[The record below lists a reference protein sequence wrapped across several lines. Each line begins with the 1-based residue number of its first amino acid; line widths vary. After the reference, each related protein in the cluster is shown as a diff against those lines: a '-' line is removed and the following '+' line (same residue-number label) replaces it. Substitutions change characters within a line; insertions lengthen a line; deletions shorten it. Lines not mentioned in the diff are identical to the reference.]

1 MKKED
6 IVSFAISAREALRLY
21 AVISKTNGDVTTDL
35 YKELKALLDPKQ
47 EIYNKYIEEFSG
59 IGHINYYGIQ
69 YTLEAEVF
77 KEKSKAEQQLETV
90 MDRLAE
96 LQHQAEQLQETIKK
110 EKN

>member
-6 IVSFAISAREALRLY
+6 IVTFSVSAREALRLY

-59 IGHINYYGIQ
+59 ISNINYCGIQ

-77 KEKSKAEQQLETV
+77 KEKSKAEQQLEIV

-96 LQHQAEQLQETIKK
+96 LQDQAEQLQETIKK
-110 EKN
+110 EKK

>member
-6 IVSFAISAREALRLY
+6 IVTFSISAREALRLY

-59 IGHINYYGIQ
+59 ISNINYYEIQ

>member
-59 IGHINYYGIQ
+59 ITNINYYGIQ

-77 KEKSKAEQQLETV
+77 KEKSKAEQQLEIV

-96 LQHQAEQLQETIKK
+96 LLHQAEQLQETIKK
-110 EKN
+110 EKK

>member
-6 IVSFAISAREALRLY
+6 IVSFSISAREALRLY

-59 IGHINYYGIQ
+59 ISNINYYEIQ

-96 LQHQAEQLQETIKK
+96 LQHQAEQLQQIIKK
-110 EKN
+110 EKQ

>member
-6 IVSFAISAREALRLY
+6 IVSFSISTREALRLY

-59 IGHINYYGIQ
+59 ISNINYYGIQ

-90 MDRLAE
+90 LDRLAE
-96 LQHQAEQLQETIKK
+96 LQHQAEQLQEIIKK
-110 EKN
+110 EKQ